1 MSTKIIPHIFGSIL
15 SLEKS
20 LALAEAHKLELPSK
34 DLPKIVT
41 EMKKLAQ
48 LIQLQFAKQDTENAI
63 RSLKMFYGLL
73 SMIRPLVVDVLR
85 KEVGKPEKK
94 TVSNLH

>member
-20 LALAEAHKLELPSK
+20 LAMAVARKVELPSK
-34 DLPKIVT
+34 DLPKIVL

-48 LIQLQFAKQDTENAI
+48 LIQLQFAKNDTENAI
-63 RSLKMFYGLL
+63 RSLKLFYGLL
-73 SMIRPLVVDVLR
+73 SMIRPLVVETLQM
-85 KEVGKPEKK
+85 ETKK
-94 TVSNLH
+94 RPRQKISNLH